1 MGQIKTAVGVK
12 PTAVTLLLT
21 STSSLG
27 SWNSAI
33 ELHPHLCFQAVL
45 LPDDIIA
52 QLGKNRKSYFIDHTF
67 PSILFRFYYQV
78 NVADYRLSS

>member
-1 MGQIKTAVGVK
+1 
-12 PTAVTLLLT
+12 
-21 STSSLG
+21 
-27 SWNSAI
+27 
-33 ELHPHLCFQAVL
+33 LCFQAVL